1 MIVAVAPGVALMI
14 SKDLLEAQI
23 FSNAVVVG
31 IGTSTTIV
39 FVLSI
44 PELNGK
50 VVTAVVD
57 P

>member
-1 MIVAVAPGVALMI
+1 MIVAVAPGVALMV

-31 IGTSTTIV
+31 IDTSTTIV